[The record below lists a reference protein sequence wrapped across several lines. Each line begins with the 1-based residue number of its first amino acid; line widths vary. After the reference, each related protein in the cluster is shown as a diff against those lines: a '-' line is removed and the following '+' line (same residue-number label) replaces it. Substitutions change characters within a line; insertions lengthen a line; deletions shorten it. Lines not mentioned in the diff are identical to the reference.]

1 MSLLAAAAGLAAM
14 QGGQDI
20 PTNRFILASPFP
32 LLRPARIDDRLAT
45 YGIANSNTRRLNL
58 QARILWVD
66 GTANLDAV
74 NTPEKA
80 RAIIQ
85 RAAAVGFNTVIYDVK
100 PIIGR
105 TLYPS
110 KLATQLTSWR
120 MATQP
125 AGNDPLKAMADEAK
139 ALGVSFFAAL
149 NAFSEGHRYAK
160 EQPGG
165 QFGDPGWGYGKP
177 ELQTWQYVPTPI
189 LSMGDKDF
197 ELAQPGTHMVF
208 NSVAV
213 FTGSIP
219 DADRYVALDAN
230 GVVVG
235 IGSKKPAAAPAGG
248 SVMAASGTAVVD
260 LDQLRVGMKLNFD
273 TKASFQPIEQKQ
285 TQIPLMMNPHLKA
298 NQDRAL
304 SFIKEILSN
313 YNVSGVVYDDRL
325 RFGGFNADFS
335 ESTRA
340 DFEKKVGKKLTWPD
354 DVFKFTCDSR
364 LNMSGFRPGPYF
376 DAWMLFRAQTMEAF
390 VHRVRETVDKT
401 KPGAQLALYAGSWYG
416 DYVNYGANYGSDDLA
431 AGFPYLN
438 RAYQKTSFTDN
449 LDFIMTGCYYPVP
462 TIFQALEGAKP
473 TGRTVE
479 AAGVISNRVVRDKT
493 WCYGGLM
500 ISDYYGNQAGLEQA
514 MQTVAATTQGVMLF
528 DYSHKIDDVWP
539 MFQTAFRDRAVA
551 PHQVPGL
558 LEKVRKQRRDW
569 DAKGYPDAPFPLLE
583 GAPGAGF

>member
-1 MSLLAAAAGLAAM
+1 MSLLAAAAGLAIL
-14 QGGQDI
+14 QTGQDI
-20 PTNRFILASPFP
+20 PTNRFLSVSPLP
-32 LLRPARIDDRLAT
+32 GLKWAKIDDRLAS
-45 YGIANSNTRRLNL
+45 YGIANSNVRRLNL

-80 RAIIQ
+80 RAIIR
-85 RAAAVGFNTVIYDVK
+85 RAADCGFNTVVYDVK

-110 KLATQLTSWR
+110 KLAPQLTAWR
-120 MATQP
+120 KMRQAE
-125 AGNDPLKAMADEAK
+125 GNDPLKAMADEARVR
-139 ALGVSFFAAL
+139 GISFFAAL

-165 QFGDPGWGYGKP
+165 EFGEPGWGYGKLD
-177 ELQTWQYVPTPI
+177 LQTWQYVPSPFVRFRDRAWDVEPLNSKT
-189 LSMGDKDF
+189 
-197 ELAQPGTHMVF
+197 LA
-208 NSVAV
+208 SLAV
-213 FTGSIP
+213 YTAGVP
-219 DADRYVALDAN
+219 DAEAYAALDAN
-230 GVVVG
+230 GVVVSVG
-235 IGSKKPAAAPAGG
+235 GEKPAIPSGG
-248 SVMAASGTAVVD
+248 SVLAAKGEAATAMLGV
-260 LDQLRVGMKLNFD
+260 RVGSKPTFE
-273 TKASFQPIEQKQ
+273 TKASFEPIEKKQ

-304 SFIKEILSN
+304 AFIREILSN
-313 YNVSGVVYDDRL
+313 YDVSGVVYDDRL

-340 DFEKKVGKKLTWPD
+340 AFEEKVGKKLTWPD
-354 DVFKFTCDSR
+354 DVFRFTCDSR

-376 DAWMLFRAQTMEAF
+376 DAWMLFRAQTMEKF
-390 VHRVRETVDKT
+390 VRRVRDTVDKT

-438 RAYQKTSFTDN
+438 RAYQKTSFTDS

-462 TIFQALEGAKP
+462 TIYKALEGAKP
-473 TGRTVE
+473 SGRTVE

-500 ISDYYGNQAGLEQA
+500 IADYWGNQPGLEEA
-514 MQTVAATTQGVMLF
+514 MQTVVSTTQGIMLF
-528 DYSHKIDDVWP
+528 DYSHRIDEVWP
-539 MFQTAFRDRAVA
+539 MFERAFRDKAVA

-558 LEKVRKQRRDW
+558 LAKVRKQRREW